1 MNEQNSHA
9 YQGARFYKC
18 ALQVNPYS
26 YSQYQGEKTQN
37 EASYNQQVL
46 RQCQDNEIKVV
57 GFADHG
63 RVEDSEGLRD
73 FLTENGIA
81 VFPGFEIASS
91 EKIHM
96 VCLYPE
102 DSSLARLNQYLGQL
116 MGKSSTKLAEEPTH
130 PSLLSCEQIADKV
143 INEQGGFWYAAHM
156 TGNNG
161 LLKLDGSGGNYVQL
175 WKKEELVIVGQI
187 PGRIEDLK
195 VEQEELRKY
204 RVIIE
209 NKNPDYK
216 REKPVAII
224 NAKDIKNPDDL
235 KHKSASCLIK
245 MTDANFEAFK
255 QAFLDP
261 ESRIR
266 LNHDMPEQPY
276 SIIESIQW
284 RGAGFFREN
293 NLTFSQ
299 NLNVVIGGR
308 GAGKSTLIESIR
320 FVLDA
325 PTRGKDGKDS
335 LRKATLGD
343 SQVILRVRSK
353 AQNGNTYSI
362 SRRYGEQPVVKNDR
376 DEISYLRPD
385 EILPDVEILGQ
396 NEILEIEGDE
406 KAKLDLTSRFL
417 SDSKQFEQDID
428 EIKNKLKKNRE
439 RLLDASAEYEGL
451 DAEVAKESKLKEQVN
466 QFRKLGIEEK
476 LKNARLIEREKGIQK
491 NIEEQLNTIDNW
503 LESYHGV
510 FDLSFIQHENIK
522 TLPNGDVIE
531 VAGKI
536 LENLKNDIDKSVQ
549 QANESVKKARS
560 EYQSVC
566 SKWDEGQG
574 RVRDELNS
582 AIAQLP
588 EQAGKSGSQ
597 LGSEYTTII
606 AQLTKIE
613 GFKKAH
619 ENQGKIVGTL
629 GSERDNLLENYR
641 NLAFSRY
648 SAMEKSTKKANKK
661 LEGKVRIAIKQKGNL
676 DNLKDFLLNL
686 SGIGTAK
693 IEWLDY
699 AQDKLDLIQWAR
711 WIEEKNPDAF
721 LEAYKPNGLTK
732 GVADRLCSLDLDQ
745 RLQLEEIELMD
756 TVEIE
761 LNTAHDDAEKHFVP
775 LNSLSIGQK
784 CTAFLNL
791 LLLSQDDP
799 LIIDQP
805 EDNLDNAFIA
815 NRIVQ
820 DLRQFKTNRQFLFAT
835 HNANIPVFGDAEL
848 IAVLESSKDFGRI
861 DEGSI
866 DKKGVREKAAEILE
880 GGKVAFE
887 MRRRKYGF

>member
-1 MNEQNSHA
+1 MNEQNSHT

-37 EASYNQQVL
+37 EASYNQQIL

-224 NAKDIKNPDDL
+224 NAKDIKEPDEL

-245 MTDANFEAFK
+245 MADVNFEAFK

-266 LNHDMPEQPY
+266 LNHDIPEQPY
-276 SIIESIQW
+276 SVIESIEW

-293 NLTFSQ
+293 SLAFSQ

-325 PTRGKDGKDS
+325 PTRGKDRKDS

-362 SRRYGEQPVVKNDR
+362 SRRYGEQPVVKNDQE
-376 DEISYLRPD
+376 DISHLRPD
-385 EILPDVEILGQ
+385 EILPDIEVLGQ
-396 NEILEIEGDE
+396 NEILEIEEDE

-417 SDSKQFEQDID
+417 SNSEQFEQRID
-428 EIKNKLKKNRE
+428 EVKNKLKKNKKQ
-439 RLLDASAEYEGL
+439 LLEATNEYEHL
-451 DAEVAKESKLKEQVN
+451 DVEVAKEAKLKEQVE
-466 QFRKLGIEEK
+466 QFKKLGIEEK
-476 LKNARLIEREKGIQK
+476 LKNVRLIERENGIQK
-491 NIEEQLNTIDNW
+491 NIEEQLGAVDYW
-503 LESYHGV
+503 LGTYQEV
-510 FDLSFIQHENIK
+510 FDLSFLQYENIK

-531 VAGKI
+531 AAGKI
-536 LENLKNDIDKSVQ
+536 IENLKNDIDRSVRQ
-549 QANESVKKARS
+549 INEAVTKAKS
-560 EYQSVC
+560 EYQGVR
-566 SKWDEGQG
+566 SKWAEG
-574 RVRDELNS
+574 RNKIRDELND

-606 AQLTKIE
+606 AQLTNIE
-613 GFKKAH
+613 RFKKIH
-619 ENQGKIVGTL
+619 ENQGRVVRALRT
-629 GSERDNLLENYR
+629 ERDNLLEDYR

-648 SAMEKSTKKANKK
+648 SAKDKSTKKANKQLK
-661 LEGKVRIAIKQKGNL
+661 GKVRIAIKQKGNL
-676 DNLKDFLLNL
+676 DNLKTFLLNL
-686 SGIGTAK
+686 SGIGATK
-693 IEWLDY
+693 IGWLDD
-699 AQDKLDLIQWAR
+699 ARDNLDLIQWAK
-711 WIEEKNPDAF
+711 WIKEKNPDAF
-721 LEAYKPNGLTK
+721 LNTYKSLGMTL
-732 GVADRLCSLDLDQ
+732 GVADKLCSLDPEQ
-745 RLQLEEIELMD
+745 CLQLEEIELMD

-761 LNTAHDDAEKHFVP
+761 LNTAHDDAEEHYVP
-775 LNSLSIGQK
+775 LNMLSIGQK

-791 LLLSQDDP
+791 LLLSRDDP

-820 DLRQFKTNRQFLFAT
+820 DVRQFKTNRQFLFAS

-848 IAVLESSKDFGRI
+848 IAVLESGKDFGRI

-880 GGKVAFE
+880 GGKAAFE